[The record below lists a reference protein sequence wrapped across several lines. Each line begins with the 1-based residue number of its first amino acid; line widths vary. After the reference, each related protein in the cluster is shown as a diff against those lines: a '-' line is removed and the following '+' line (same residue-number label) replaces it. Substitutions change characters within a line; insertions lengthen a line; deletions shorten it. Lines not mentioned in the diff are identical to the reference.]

1 MKTTTTLFSIL
12 VLLLAS
18 ASAEIKSVDISIFGM
33 D

>member
-1 MKTTTTLFSIL
+1 MKKTIVLFWTLFL
-12 VLLLAS
+12 FTVP